1 MKLLRE
7 TLVNFKGIRSY
18 TFSPQGESVSVSGDN
33 GSGKTS
39 LLDGFCWVLF
49 DRDSAGHCD
58 FELNE
63 AGAPIPMLEHSVE
76 IEIEHQ
82 GRRRQLKKTL
92 SENWV
97 KARGAA
103 TAEFSGHRIAYEIDQ
118 TPLAKKDYDAVI
130 ATLGEETL
138 LRLLTDPLYFAA
150 KLPWQQRR
158 RILLELCGDISEAE
172 LVAGD
177 ARLAELPALL
187 AGRSI
192 EDYRKHLAARKQLL
206 NNELK
211 MIPMPADEAESESD
225 LATDAAQAGR
235 LQTLQ
240 TASAEQADT
249 LRRLQQRRQQAN
261 GELDAANRRCGE
273 LTEAIA
279 RLAAQLEEKRAAWN
293 RQSSNAFVWESPD
306 RCPTCGQAI
315 PAELAAETRQKA
327 QDQFAATQTEQLN
340 RLTAEG
346 QALLAKQQQQ
356 QQALQALS
364 AAIPAQEKA
373 LAQIDGEL
381 AAVQAATAA
390 DPAELAAAKLAAAE
404 VARRQALAVQRNRAE
419 ARIAALRQREQTL
432 AAEYAELERQQFLCE
447 EFLRVKVGLLEER
460 INGYFQMARFRL
472 FEQQV
477 NGALNEVC
485 EVLGPDR
492 VPFNSGLNHA
502 AQINTGLDIINSL
515 AAHYGVTA
523 PIFIDNAEA
532 VTTLIDTPSQLI
544 RLVVSEGEPALAM
557 QQDAQPAD
565 LVGKVAAEPFVAAVA
580 ERQEPVAVSGPGF

>member
-58 FELNE
+58 FELKTLDE

-211 MIPMPADEAESESD
+211 MIPVRVDEATRAMPTDEAESEPD

-235 LQTLQ
+235 LQ
-240 TASAEQADT
+240 
-249 LRRLQQRRQQAN
+249 
-261 GELDAANRRCGE
+261 
-273 LTEAIA
+273 
-279 RLAAQLEEKRAAWN
+279 
-293 RQSSNAFVWESPD
+293 
-306 RCPTCGQAI
+306 
-315 PAELAAETRQKA
+315 
-327 QDQFAATQTEQLN
+327 
-340 RLTAEG
+340 
-346 QALLAKQQQQ
+346 
-356 QQALQALS
+356 ALQ
-364 AAIPAQEKA
+364 
-373 LAQIDGEL
+373 
-381 AAVQAATAA
+381 
-390 DPAELAAAKLAAAE
+390 
-404 VARRQALAVQRNRAE
+404 
-419 ARIAALRQREQTL
+419 
-432 AAEYAELERQQFLCE
+432 
-447 EFLRVKVGLLEER
+447 
-460 INGYFQMARFRL
+460 
-472 FEQQV
+472 
-477 NGALNEVC
+477 
-485 EVLGPDR
+485 
-492 VPFNSGLNHA
+492 
-502 AQINTGLDIINSL
+502 
-515 AAHYGVTA
+515 
-523 PIFIDNAEA
+523 
-532 VTTLIDTPSQLI
+532 
-544 RLVVSEGEPALAM
+544 
-557 QQDAQPAD
+557 
-565 LVGKVAAEPFVAAVA
+565 
-580 ERQEPVAVSGPGF
+580 AVSGPGF